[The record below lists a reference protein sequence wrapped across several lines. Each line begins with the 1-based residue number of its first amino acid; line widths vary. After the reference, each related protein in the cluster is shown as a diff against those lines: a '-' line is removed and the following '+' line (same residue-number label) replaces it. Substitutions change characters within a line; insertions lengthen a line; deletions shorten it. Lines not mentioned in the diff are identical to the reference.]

1 MPNLLDTGAA
11 WLADQRHKHLATS
24 VVYRHGDA
32 GVVLSATIGRTE
44 FASDAADPTI
54 ETWESR
60 DYIVR
65 TADITFGGQVM
76 LPKRGDQIEET
87 DGGVKY
93 VYEVM
98 APAGQTPWRYA
109 DDFRRE
115 LRIHTKHVKT
125 ATA

>member
-1 MPNLLDTGAA
+1 MTNLLDTGAT
-11 WLADQRHKHLATS
+11 WLADQRHKHLTKS

-32 GVVLSATIGRTE
+32 GVVLSATIGRSE
-44 FASDAADPTI
+44 FASNAADPTI

-76 LPKRGDQIEET
+76 LPVRGDQIEET
-87 DGGVKY
+87 DGGVTY
-93 VYEVM
+93 SYEVM

-125 ATA
+125 K